1 MLAHGVDQARN
12 QQIAGGLRTR
22 EETVHEIAGA
32 LLIPFQAGPT
42 LRVQERPFGFAPL
55 EETFF
60 EEAVE
65 RGHHGGVCK
74 WSHKLVR
81 DVADVA
87 FAARPENVHD
97 LDLEGAEVVFGE
109 AEQTKIL
116 AVLEVVEFEVG
127 YELDA
132 RDDFLG

>member
-1 MLAHGVDQARN
+1 VLAHGVDQARN

-32 LLIPFQAGPT
+32 LLIPFLAGPT

-55 EETFF
+55 EEAFL

-65 RGHHGGVCK
+65 GGHHGGVRERA
-74 WSHKLVR
+74 LEPVG

-87 FAARPENVHD
+87 FAACPEEVHD
-97 LDLEGAEVVFGE
+97 LDFEGAEVVFGE
-109 AEQTKIL
+109 TEQTKIL
-116 AVLEVVEFEVG
+116 AVLEVIEFEVG

-132 RDDFLG
+132 GHDFLG